1 MSLVIQPIKEIPLIH
16 RGDNLC
22 EILSAALELEQVTLQ
37 DNDILVITQKVISKA
52 EGQLVNIA
60 DIKPSKK
67 AEEIAVICEKDP
79 RLVEVILSESKEVV
93 RVGKGTLVVEHKLGF
108 VCANA
113 GVDHSNIDNTQNIDE
128 IWYLKLPVNPDESAR
143 KIRQYFK
150 ERDSVNIGVMVID
163 SHGRAWR
170 EGIVGIMV
178 GTSGVPALVDMRGAL
193 DLFGEPLRITQI
205 GAADELAAAASLVM
219 GQANEH
225 IPVVHVRGFPY
236 ALSDETSLG
245 EVLREKGKDL
255 FR

>member
-1 MSLVIQPIKEIPLIH
+1 MSLVIQPIKEIPLI
-16 RGDNLC
+16 RPGDDLC
-22 EILSAALELEQVTLQ
+22 QILSVALELENVTLQ
-37 DNDILVITQKVISKA
+37 DNDILVITQKIISKA

-60 DIKPSKK
+60 EINPSKE
-67 AEEIAVICEKDP
+67 AEEIAVKCEKDP
-79 RLVEVILSESKEVV
+79 RLVEVILSESREVV
-93 RVGKGTLVVEHKLGF
+93 RIAKGTLVVEHNLGF

-113 GVDHSNIDNTQNIDE
+113 GVDHSNIDNTQNEEE

-143 KIRQYFK
+143 KIRQFFK
-150 ERDSVNIGVMVID
+150 ERDNVNIGVMVID

-170 EGIVGIMV
+170 EGIVGIMI
-178 GTSGVPALVDMRGAL
+178 GTAGVPGLVDMRGQL

-219 GQANEH
+219 GQADEH

-236 ALSDETSLG
+236 ALSDNTSLG

>member
-1 MSLVIQPIKEIPLIH
+1 MSLVIQPIKEIPLI
-16 RGDNLC
+16 RQGDNLC
-22 EILSAALELEQVTLQ
+22 NILSVALELEHVTLQ
-37 DNDILVITQKVISKA
+37 DNDILVITQKIISKA

-60 DIKPSKK
+60 DITPSAR
-67 AEEIAVICEKDP
+67 AEEIAQVIEKDP
-79 RLVEVILSESKEVV
+79 RLVEVILSESREVV
-93 RVGKGTLVVEHKLGF
+93 RMAKGTLVVEHNLGF
-108 VCANA
+108 LCANA
-113 GVDHSNIDNTQNIDE
+113 GVDHSNIDNTQSEEE

-150 ERDSVNIGVMVID
+150 ERDGVNIGVMVID

-170 EGIVGIMV
+170 EGIVGIMI
-178 GTSGVPALVDMRGAL
+178 GTAGVPALVDMRGAL

-219 GQANEH
+219 GQADEH